1 MPLVPIKLPAGFYRN
16 GTEFEA
22 SNRWRDGS
30 LVRWLDGSLKP
41 IGGWPERKVAFANNP
56 VRGMHSWQSNNGTA
70 WLAGGSHD
78 QLIAM
83 TGAGVCYDLTPDDL
97 ASGREDA
104 AVNTGYG
111 FGFYGTGYYGQPRP
125 VTSDSIPQEATT
137 WQLDNFGEN
146 LIAFHL
152 DDGRILEWPLAV
164 SYTHM
169 TLPTI
174 LRV

>member
-1 MPLVPIKLPAGFYRN
+1 MSLVPIKLPAGFYRN

-41 IGGWPERKVAFANNP
+41 IGGWTTRKAAFANNP
-56 VRGMHSWQSNNGTA
+56 ARVCTHGNLTMVQLA
-70 WLAGGSHD
+70 AGGSHD

-83 TGAGVCYDLTPDDL
+83 TGAGICYDITPDDL
-97 ASGREDA
+97 AAGREDA

-111 FGFYGTGYYGQPRP
+111 FGFYGTGYYGQPRS
-125 VTSDSIPQEATT
+125 VTSDSVPQEATT

-146 LIAFHL
+146 LVGLHQ
-152 DDGRILEWPLAV
+152 R
-164 SYTHM
+164 
-169 TLPTI
+169 
-174 LRV
+174 